1 MKRTA
6 PLALG
11 LFLVTLAAASP
22 AAARSEKPFSEVD
35 PASVQLLPG
44 ERMISPRAA
53 RLVTLD
59 QIALGSLLE
68 RMPAEKDAPRGTAAA
83 ELVLPRPDGGTELFR
98 LVDSPVMAPELAAR
112 YPEIRTFLLIGV
124 DRPELR
130 GRGDLTPQGFHA
142 VVRGDQKGMFYVD
155 PLRRGDSSVH
165 QIYWR
170 RDLPRPTGENAFKCL
185 VDDHVDEEAGFN
197 ENGIT
202 ATGADLTTGAEAT
215 GGPGTQ
221 IPNGGLDLRTYRL
234 ALAAT
239 GEYTTFHGGTV
250 PAGMAAIVVAVNRV
264 NEVYEQDV
272 AIRMILVPNNDLV
285 VYTNGG
291 TDPYTNNNGG
301 TMLGQNTTNLNN
313 VIGSANYDI
322 GHVFSTGGGG
332 VATLNGPCGGS
343 KARGVTG
350 LPSPTG
356 DAFYIDFVAH
366 EMGHQWGGNHTFNG
380 NAGNCAGNI
389 SSAAYEPGSGTTI
402 MAYAGICGNQDILDH
417 SDPYFHRK
425 SLDEIQT
432 FSRTGNGNTCASTVA
447 VGNALPTVEAGA
459 NYTIPIGTPF
469 ILTGSGADSDG
480 SGTLNY
486 CWEQYDLGPSGHP
499 NTPSGNAPIF
509 RSFNPT
515 TSPSRT
521 FPQVSDLVNNTQT
534 IGEILPSYARN
545 LAFRLTVRDMD
556 LPAGANAWDSMSI
569 TVAAS
574 TGPFLVTAPNTAI
587 TWNGGGPHSVTWNVA
602 NTNIAPINC
611 TNVDIKL
618 STDGGVTFPT
628 TLLAAAPNN
637 GAASVNVG
645 TADTTTARV
654 QVICTGN
661 IFFDISN
668 ANFSITGATGIFEDG
683 FESGDTTAW
692 SQTTP

>member
-1 MKRTA
+1 MKSTA
-6 PLALG
+6 PLAIG
-11 LFLVTLAAASP
+11 LFLVTLAAALP
-22 AAARSEKPFSEVD
+22 AAAREKPFAEID

-44 ERMISPRAA
+44 ERMIAPRAA
-53 RLVTLD
+53 RLAALD
-59 QIALGSLLE
+59 QFALGALLE
-68 RMPAEKDAPRGTAAA
+68 RAPAELTAPRGTAAA
-83 ELVLPRPDGGTELFR
+83 ELLLPRPDGGDELFR
-98 LVDSPVMAPELAAR
+98 VVDSPVMAPELAAQF
-112 YPEIRTFLLIGV
+112 PEIRTFLLIGV

-130 GRGDLTPQGFHA
+130 GRGDITPVGFHA
-142 VVRGDQKGMFYVD
+142 VIRGDAKGMYYVD
-155 PLRRGDSSVH
+155 PLRRGDNTIH

-185 VDDHVDEEAGFN
+185 VEDHDPSEEGD
-197 ENGIT
+197 NGI
-202 ATGADLTTGAEAT
+202 AVTGADLTGVPEA
-215 GGPGTQ
+215 GGPGTE
-221 IPNGGLDLRTYRL
+221 IPTGGLDLRTYRL

-250 PAGMAAIVVAVNRV
+250 ELGMAAIVVAVNRV

-272 AIRMILVPNNDLV
+272 AIRMILVANNASV

-301 TMLGQNTTNLNN
+301 TMLGQNTTNLNT

-356 DAFYIDFVAH
+356 DAFFIDFVAH

-380 NAGNCAGNI
+380 SSGNCAGNI

-402 MAYAGICGNQDILDH
+402 MAYAGICGNQDLADH

-432 FSRTGNGNTCASTVA
+432 FSRTGNGNTCASTLA
-447 VGNALPTVEAGA
+447 VGNAAPTVEAGA

-469 ILTGSGADSDG
+469 MLTGSGTDSDG

-499 NTPSGNAPIF
+499 NSPTGNAPIF

-515 TSPSRT
+515 TSPTRI

-545 LAFRLTVRDMD
+545 MNFRLTVRDMD

-569 TVAAS
+569 TVAAG
-574 TGPFLVTAPNTAI
+574 TGPFQVTAPNTAT
-587 TWNGGGPHSVTWNVA
+587 TWTGGGPHNVTWNVA
-602 NTNIAPINC
+602 NTTAAPISC
-611 TNVDIKL
+611 ANVDIKL
-618 STDGGVTFPT
+618 SIDGGVTFPN
-628 TLLAAAPNN
+628 TLLAGAPNN
-637 GAASVNVG
+637 GAASVTVG
-645 TADTTTARV
+645 TPDTTTARI
-654 QVICTGN
+654 QVICSGN

-668 ANFSITGATGIFEDG
+668 ANFTITGASGIFEDG
-683 FESGDTTAW
+683 FESGDTTEW
-692 SQTTP
+692 DLSLP

>member
-35 PASVQLLPG
+35 PASIQLLPG

-130 GRGDLTPQGFHA
+130 GRGDITPQGFHA
-142 VVRGDQKGMFYVD
+142 VVRGDEKGMFYVD
-155 PLRRGDSSVH
+155 PLRRGDSNVH

-170 RDLPRPTGENAFKCL
+170 RDLPKPTGENALKCL
-185 VDDHVDEEAGFN
+185 VDDFVDEADH
-197 ENGIT
+197 GIT
-202 ATGADLTTGAEAT
+202 SIGADLTTGADAT
-215 GGPGTQ
+215 SGPGTQ

-250 PAGMAAIVVAVNRV
+250 PLGMAAIVVAVNRV

-272 AIRMILVPNNDLV
+272 AIRMILVANNDLV

-291 TDPYTNNNGG
+291 TDPYTNNNGP

-380 NAGNCAGNI
+380 TAGNCAGNI

-402 MAYAGICGNQDILDH
+402 MAYAGICGNQDIADH

-447 VGNALPTVEAGA
+447 MGNALPTVEAGV

-486 CWEQYDLGPSGHP
+486 CWEQYDLGPAGAP
-499 NTPSGNAPIF
+499 NSPTGNAPIF

-587 TWNGGGPHSVTWNVA
+587 TWNGGGPHNVTWNVA
-602 NTNIAPINC
+602 NTNIAPISC
-611 TNVDIKL
+611 ANVDIKL

-628 TLLAAAPNN
+628 TLLAGAPNN
-637 GAASVNVG
+637 GAASVTVG

-668 ANFSITGATGIFEDG
+668 ANFSITGASGIFEDG
-683 FESGDTTAW
+683 FESGDTSAW
-692 SQTTP
+692 DTTTP